1 MTDPRGVDTTP
12 LNPPDRDDLD
22 TLRQLA
28 GEEEP
33 ERQDGILETDQI
45 EVDPGVV
52 TDTELYEGELGPMDV
67 VPAVTSVES
76 LELLE
81 DLDLRDDETGDPNIA
96 SEEGIPWVPPID
108 PPVVASDNPE
118 GVEVAAG
125 FAVSALDTPYDLDDH
140 QDVLGSE
147 DEMSNRVR
155 EALRADSS
163 TTGYAEV
170 LEIDA
175 EGATV
180 TIRGVVEDLEDE
192 DNIVAVA
199 STVTGIKDVVDE
211 LEVAGL

>member
-1 MTDPRGVDTTP
+1 M
-12 LNPPDRDDLD
+12 
-22 TLRQLA
+22 
-28 GEEEP
+28 
-33 ERQDGILETDQI
+33 
-45 EVDPGVV
+45 V
-52 TDTELYEGELGPMDV
+52 TDTELYEGESGPMDV
-67 VPAVTSVES
+67 VSAVTSVES

-118 GVEVAAG
+118 GVEIAAG
-125 FAVSALDTPYDLDDH
+125 FAVSALDTPYDLDDR
-140 QDVLGSE
+140 QEVLQSE

-163 TTGYAEV
+163 TTGYAGV
-170 LEIDA
+170 LEIDT